1 MICVSFLA
9 RLFRQKK
16 QFKIA
21 VVGLDSA
28 GKTTMLNFLRFEKNI
43 ETLPTIGVN
52 VEVLKRENVNLS
64 IFDLGGQMHFR
75 TLWGTLMRG
84 ASAII
89 FVIDSA
95 DRDRLVEAKNELWK
109 VLLDPQ
115 YPDAPLLLVAN
126 KQDKEGAMSIE
137 EIVIACNLNDPA
149 KMGIRSWH
157 IQPTVAITGQGVEEA
172 IKWIVIELD
181 KL

>member
-1 MICVSFLA
+1 MRLSFLA

-64 IFDLGGQMHFR
+64 IFDLGGQLHFR
-75 TLWGTLMRG
+75 NLWGTLMRG
-84 ASAII
+84 SSAII
-89 FVIDSA
+89 FVLDSA
-95 DRDRLVEAKNELWK
+95 DRYRLEEAKNELWK
-109 VLLDPQ
+109 VLLDPN
-115 YPDAPLLLVAN
+115 YPDAPLLIVAN
-126 KQDKEGAMSIE
+126 KQDKENALSIQ
-137 EIVIACNLNDPA
+137 EIVHAFGLDDPE
-149 KMGIRSWH
+149 KMRNRSWH
-157 IQPTVAITGQGVEEA
+157 IQPTVATTGVGVEEA
-172 IKWIVIELD
+172 IKWIVMELD

>member
-1 MICVSFLA
+1 VSFLA

-16 QFKIA
+16 QFKIT

-84 ASAII
+84 TSAII

-95 DRDRLVEAKNELWK
+95 DRTRIEEAKAELWK
-109 VLLDPQ
+109 VLIDPQ
-115 YPDAPLLLVAN
+115 YPDAPLLIVAN
-126 KQDKEGAMSIE
+126 KQDKEGALSLE
-137 EIVIACNLNDPA
+137 EIVKACDLDDPV
-149 KMGIRSWH
+149 KMGRRSWH
-157 IQPTVAITGQGVEEA
+157 IQPTVATTGQGVEEA
-172 IKWIVIELD
+172 IQWIVIELD

>member
-1 MICVSFLA
+1 MSFLA

-75 TLWGTLMRG
+75 SLWGTLMRG

-95 DRDRLVEAKNELWK
+95 DRVRIEEAKAELWK
-109 VLLDPQ
+109 VLIDPQ
-115 YPDAPLLLVAN
+115 YPDAPLLIVAN

-137 EIVIACNLNDPA
+137 ELIKACDLDDPV
-149 KMGIRSWH
+149 KMGKRSWH
-157 IQPTVAITGQGVEEA
+157 IQPTVATTGQGVEEA
-172 IKWIVIELD
+172 IQWIVIELD

>member
-1 MICVSFLA
+1 LSFLA

-52 VEVLKRENVNLS
+52 VEVLQRENVNMS
-64 IFDLGGQMHFR
+64 IFDLGGQLHFR
-75 TLWGTLMRG
+75 TLWGTLMKG
-84 ASAII
+84 SSAII
-89 FVIDSA
+89 FVIDSS
-95 DRDRLVEAKNELWK
+95 DRERIEEAKNELWK
-109 VLLDPQ
+109 VLMDPL
-115 YPDAPLLLVAN
+115 YPDAPLLIVAN

-137 EIVIACNLNDPA
+137 ELIRACDLDQPEKVGN
-149 KMGIRSWH
+149 RSWH
-157 IQPTVAITGQGVEEA
+157 IQPTVATTGQGVEEA

>member
-1 MICVSFLA
+1 LSFLQ

-28 GKTTMLNFLRFEKNI
+28 GKTTILNFLRFEKSI

-52 VEVLKRENVNLS
+52 VEVLQRQNVNLS
-64 IFDLGGQMHFR
+64 VFDLGGQMHFR
-75 TLWGTLMRG
+75 SLWGTLMRG

-89 FVIDSA
+89 FVIDSS
-95 DRDRLVEAKNELWK
+95 DRERIEEAKNELWN
-109 VLLDPQ
+109 VLLDPLF
-115 YPDAPLLLVAN
+115 PDVPLLVIAN
-126 KQDKEGAMSIE
+126 KQDIEGCMRLD
-137 EIVIACNLNDPA
+137 EIIRACHLDNLE
-149 KMGIRSWH
+149 KMGNRSWH
-157 IQPTVAITGQGVEEA
+157 IQPTVATQGIGVEEA
-172 IKWIVIELD
+172 IQWVVIELD

>member
-1 MICVSFLA
+1 MRGRLDLSFLQ

-28 GKTTMLNFLRFEKNI
+28 GKTTMLNFLRFEKSI

-52 VEVLKRENVNLS
+52 VEVLQRQNVNLS

-75 TLWGTLMRG
+75 NLWGTLMKG

-89 FVIDSA
+89 FVVDSS
-95 DRDRLVEAKNELWK
+95 DRARTEEAKNELWN

-115 YPDAPLLLVAN
+115 FPDAPVLIVAN
-126 KQDKEGAMSIE
+126 KQDKEGAMSVK
-137 EIVIACNLNDPA
+137 EIVHAFNLDQ
-149 KMGIRSWH
+149 MGSRSWH
-157 IQPTVAITGQGVEEA
+157 IQPTVATTGQGVEEA
-172 IKWIVIELD
+172 ILWVVIELD

>member
-1 MICVSFLA
+1 MSSFLQ

-28 GKTTMLNFLRFEKNI
+28 GKTTMLNYLRFERSI

-52 VEVLKRENVNLS
+52 VEVLQRENVNLS

-75 TLWGTLMRG
+75 NLWGTLMRG

-95 DRDRLVEAKNELWK
+95 DRERIEETKNELWN

-115 YPDAPLLLVAN
+115 FPDAPLLVVAN
-126 KQDKEGAMSIE
+126 KQDIEGCMRLD
-137 EIVIACNLNDPA
+137 EIIRACKLDNLEQ
-149 KMGIRSWH
+149 MGTRSWH
-157 IQPTVAITGQGVEEA
+157 IQPTVATTGQGVEEA
-172 IKWIVIELD
+172 IQWIVIELD

>member
-1 MICVSFLA
+1 MSFLQ

-28 GKTTMLNFLRFEKNI
+28 GKTTMLNFLRFEKSI

-52 VEVLKRENVNLS
+52 VEVLQRQNVNLS

-75 TLWGTLMRG
+75 NLWGTLMRG

-89 FVIDSA
+89 FVIDSS
-95 DRDRLVEAKNELWK
+95 DRARVEEAKNELWN

-115 YPDAPLLLVAN
+115 FPDAPLLVVAN
-126 KQDKEGAMSIE
+126 KQDKEGAMTVE
-137 EIVIACNLNDPA
+137 ELIRACHLDNLD
-149 KMGIRSWH
+149 KMGSRSWH
-157 IQPTVAITGQGVEEA
+157 IQPTVATTGQGVEEA
-172 IKWIVIELD
+172 ILWVVIELD

>member
-1 MICVSFLA
+1 MSFLQ

-28 GKTTMLNFLRFEKNI
+28 GKTTTLNFLRFEKRI

-52 VEVLKRENVNLS
+52 VEVLQRQNVNLS
-64 IFDLGGQMHFR
+64 VFDLGGQMHFR
-75 TLWGTLMRG
+75 NLWGTLMRG

-89 FVIDSA
+89 FVIDSS
-95 DRDRLVEAKNELWK
+95 DRERIEEAKNELWT

-115 YPDAPLLLVAN
+115 FPDVPLLVIAN
-126 KQDKEGAMSIE
+126 KQDIEGCMRID
-137 EIVIACNLNDPA
+137 EIIRAFNLNNLE
-149 KMGIRSWH
+149 KMGTRSWH
-157 IQPTVAITGQGVEEA
+157 IQPTVAITGEGVEEA
-172 IKWIVIELD
+172 IQWVVIELD

>member
-1 MICVSFLA
+1 MSFLA

-52 VEVLKRENVNLS
+52 VEVLQRENVNMS
-64 IFDLGGQMHFR
+64 IFDLGGQLHFR
-75 TLWGTLMRG
+75 TLWGTLMKG
-84 ASAII
+84 SSAII
-89 FVIDSA
+89 FVIDSS
-95 DRDRLVEAKNELWK
+95 DRERIEEAKNELWK
-109 VLLDPQ
+109 VLMDPL
-115 YPDAPLLLVAN
+115 YPDAPLLIVAN

-137 EIVIACNLNDPA
+137 ELIRACDLDQPEKVGN
-149 KMGIRSWH
+149 RSWH
-157 IQPTVAITGQGVEEA
+157 IQPTVATTGQGVEEA

>member
-1 MICVSFLA
+1 MSFLA

-28 GKTTMLNFLRFEKNI
+28 GKTTMLNFLRFEKSI

-52 VEVLKRENVNLS
+52 VEVLQRQNVNLS

-84 ASAII
+84 SSAII
-89 FVIDSA
+89 FVIDSS
-95 DRDRLVEAKNELWK
+95 DRERLEEAKNELWK
-109 VLLDPQ
+109 VLLDPL
-115 YPDAPLLLVAN
+115 YPDAPLLIVAN
-126 KQDKEGAMSIE
+126 KQDKPYAMPIA
-137 EIVIACNLNDPA
+137 EIIRACNLDDPE
-149 KMGIRSWH
+149 KMRNRSWH
-157 IQPTVAITGQGVEEA
+157 IQPTVATTGVGVEEA